1 MKGEIKLWISG
12 LSQMNNDLLFYN
24 EYENFYSMAKDSSAF
39 KHFCEKA
46 FGKDLS
52 QDGFSD
58 ISQLDRILPYIP
70 SSDDSHVLDIGCGNG
85 KALGYIQA
93 KTGAYIHGFDY
104 SHNAIE
110 TARSL
115 FTDRSEFIEG
125 CIGEVDYPAEHFD
138 AIVSMDSMYF
148 APDMAVFVG
157 QLLKWLKKGGV
168 FVALY
173 QEGDVMPKT
182 EDKDTS
188 VLARILASK
197 GIPYECI
204 DITRESYDLLLKK
217 RDAAMSLE
225 HEFSAEGNSDWY
237 EMLLAQ
243 TEYAN
248 RPFEEY
254 AGELARYIYV
264 VRN

>member
-1 MKGEIKLWISG
+1 MKMRALLWISG
-12 LSQMNNDLLFYN
+12 LSPMNNDLLFYN
-24 EYENFYSMAKDSSAF
+24 EYEDFYSMAKDSSAF

-58 ISQLDRILPYIP
+58 ISQIDRILPYIP
-70 SSDDSHVLDIGCGNG
+70 SDGSAHVLDIGCGNG

-93 KTGAYIHGFDY
+93 TTGAYIHGFDY

-115 FTDRSEFIEG
+115 FPDRSEFIEG

-148 APDMAVFVG
+148 APDMAAFVE
-157 QLLKWLKKGGV
+157 QILKWLKKGGT

-182 EDKDTS
+182 EDKDTT
-188 VLARILASK
+188 VLAKILASR
-197 GIPYECI
+197 GIPYECL
-204 DITRESYDLLLKK
+204 DITRESYDLLLRK
-217 RDAAMSLE
+217 RSAAISLRS
-225 HEFSAEGNSDWY
+225 EFSAEGNSDWY

-248 RPFEEY
+248 RLYPEY
-254 AGELARYIYV
+254 SAELARYIYV